1 MTNEP
6 QHVERRRDR
15 RHPFRVRL
23 VLSRG
28 GQELEAQTED
38 VSFAGVFIR
47 MDTPLPVR
55 QLVRLKLTLPP
66 EGDALAVMGMVARHF
81 PARDGL
87 PPGVGIQF
95 YSLATEERRRWNHFI
110 RYVVSSSEV
119 TSPIPLAPPPTPV
132 FEPGD
137 LFGPDEPLEAV
148 EVVEP
153 AEPIRRSFPRSAA
166 TLQVRLDSVDD
177 LEMLYTRN
185 VSKGGLFFGTTH
197 DLPEGTQLK
206 VSVIHPKSHEHFPLE
221 ATVRW
226 RDTSAEPG
234 LGLEF
239 VQFTDQ
245 RRQEFFEF
253 IRSEIPVEEVVYV
266 SVGDPHLTHFTP
278 PG

>member
-1 MTNEP
+1 LTNER
-6 QHVERRRDR
+6 QSVERRRDR
-15 RHPFRVRL
+15 RHPFRVQL

-28 GQELEAQTED
+28 GQEVAAQTED

-66 EGDALAVMGMVARHF
+66 EGDALAVMGLVARHF

-110 RYVVSSSEV
+110 RFVVSSTEV
-119 TSPIPLAPPPTPV
+119 TSPILLAPTPATPH
-132 FEPGD
+132 FEPGE
-137 LFGPDEPLEAV
+137 LFGPAEPV
-148 EVVEP
+148 
-153 AEPIRRSFPRSAA
+153 EPIRRSFPRYAA
-166 TLQVRLDSVDD
+166 TLQVRLDSLDD

-197 DLPEGTQLK
+197 DLPEGTRLK
-206 VSVIHPKSHEHFPLE
+206 VSLIHPRTHEHFPLE

-226 RDTSAEPG
+226 RDTSAQPG

-239 VQFTDQ
+239 VQFSDQ
-245 RRQEFFEF
+245 RREEFFEF

-278 PG
+278 LA